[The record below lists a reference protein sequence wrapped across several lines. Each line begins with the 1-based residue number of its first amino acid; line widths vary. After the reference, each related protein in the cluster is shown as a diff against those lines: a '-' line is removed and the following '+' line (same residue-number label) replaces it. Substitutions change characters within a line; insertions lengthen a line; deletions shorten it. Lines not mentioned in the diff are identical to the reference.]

1 MSRKSSIKKTILK
14 SLSGKKAENVDSVV
28 EYIETRLQSES
39 KDKKTKASYTIRRTI
54 KDMQAKGILETFTT
68 EQSTFVGLSK
78 EGKQELSEIHLSGQ
92 DSLLPH
98 TWDGKWRI
106 VIIDISDK
114 EKKLRDSL
122 RYILKKAHFVC
133 VKNSVWISPYPLEHM
148 LANLKKDLNL
158 GDELI
163 IITTNEIDEAS
174 KKAFEEKYGK

>member
-1 MSRKSSIKKTILK
+1 M
-14 SLSGKKAENVDSVV
+14 
-28 EYIETRLQSES
+28 
-39 KDKKTKASYTIRRTI
+39 
-54 KDMQAKGILETFTT
+54 
-68 EQSTFVGLSK
+68 
-78 EGKQELSEIHLSGQ
+78 
-92 DSLLPH
+92 LLPVFC
-98 TWDGKWRI
+98 KWRI